1 MRRRPTPIT
10 QSLARMTLAIALA
23 GSCLA
28 VHAQMGGGMRRGG
41 GAGGDSMRRDT
52 ERKDDGPTLP
62 DRLYE
67 LRMRLLIE
75 PAQSP
80 AWERFHADALA
91 IAKPQPRAVSVA
103 EESSAIQS
111 MQRELTLAQNR
122 FTLTENLATSLKAL
136 YAQLQPQQQQVAD
149 QLVPRL
155 LPFLVQPGG
164 GGGPRGSAPGNAP
177 RP

>member
-1 MRRRPTPIT
+1 M
-10 QSLARMTLAIALA
+10 LAISLA

-28 VHAQMGGGMRRGG
+28 VHAQMGGGMGG
-41 GAGGDSMRRDT
+41 GMRRSGVGGDSMRRDT

-91 IAKPQPRAVSVA
+91 MAKPQPRAVSVA
-103 EESSAIQS
+103 EEGSAIQS

-122 FTLTENLATSLKAL
+122 YTLTENLATSLNAL
-136 YAQLQPQQQQVAD
+136 YAQLQPPQQQVAD

-155 LPFLVQPGG
+155 LPFLAQPAGR
-164 GGGPRGSAPGNAP
+164 GGPRGSAPGNAP
-177 RP
+177 QP